1 MNRLE
6 EGLRNVQGDS
16 TALFGEG
23 TIPFPLGKEPTGRE
37 GADVGKGTK
46 IFVGD
51 VDSHSR
57 WLHVPHLARE
67 SVQYFG
73 ESRFRTLG

>member
-16 TALFGEG
+16 TAPLGKRP
-23 TIPFPLGKEPTGRE
+23 IPFPLGEKPTGCE

-57 WLHVPHLARE
+57 WLHVPRFA
-67 SVQYFG
+67 G
-73 ESRFRTLG
+73 EAV